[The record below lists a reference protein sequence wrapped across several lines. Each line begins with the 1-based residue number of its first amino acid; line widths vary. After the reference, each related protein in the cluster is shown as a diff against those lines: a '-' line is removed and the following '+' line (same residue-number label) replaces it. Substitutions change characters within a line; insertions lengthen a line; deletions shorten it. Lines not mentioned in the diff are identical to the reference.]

1 MNLETLER
9 DKQYPILTL
18 PAILLGD
25 PDEMYNDTY
34 IFTIDLVF
42 KSVSFTF
49 CIDSGIFGFWLEV

>member
-9 DKQYPILTL
+9 DKQYSILTL
-18 PAILLGD
+18 PTILLGD

-49 CIDSGIFGFWLEV
+49 CIDSGIFGF